1 MHNDTIKMK
10 NLEPHVQ
17 RYADRLYNEWL
28 QHGKIIIG
36 CDFDDTISPW
46 KFHEFDFDSVIKIL
60 QTAKQTGA
68 YIVIFTACNVDRYDE
83 IRNYCK
89 NANLSIDAINE
100 TPVEVPYGKNG
111 KIYANIFL
119 DDRAGLH
126 QSLEILESA
135 MYRIRGDRA
144 SQNLYEI
151 G

>member
-1 MHNDTIKMK
+1 MIK
-10 NLEPHVQ
+10 LEPKVQ
-17 RYADRLYNEWL
+17 KYADRLHTEWL

-46 KFHEFDFDSVIKIL
+46 KFHEFDFDSVIKTL

-68 YIVIFTACNVDRYDE
+68 YIVIFTACNPDRYGE
-83 IRNYCK
+83 IRKYCQE
-89 NANLSIDAINE
+89 ANLQIDAINE
-100 TPVEVPYGKNG
+100 TPVDVPYGKNG

-135 MYRIRGDRA
+135 MYRIRGERA
-144 SQNLYEI
+144 SQNI
-151 G
+151 IDVG